1 MYTPLLNKAIALHQQ
16 GEFEAAL
23 LLYQEILAKNH
34 KVADAHHL
42 MGVVHLEL
50 QQFDKAIASIQKA
63 IHLHSQN
70 AFYFSNLGVA
80 QLDSG
85 RQQEAVQSFSQALAL
100 NPSFAQASF
109 NLGNA
114 CSELYQYELAVAHYQ
129 KAIALDNTQ
138 IAYPLNLANA
148 YRELGEF
155 SSALAFYDMALA
167 LNHEDATVWLNKGLC
182 LQRMAAPLQAID
194 CFEQV
199 TKLDPRH
206 WEAHWTLGRLRMI
219 LKQWR
224 EAIEHL
230 TLAATGLASSAELWN
245 DLGIAWDNAAI
256 PSQAVM
262 AFEQALALNPN
273 FEQAHN
279 NLGSVWH
286 GLQQYADALHQFEIA
301 LSIKPDYRAA
311 HVNKA
316 FTLLLNGHVTEGFQS
331 YEYRHAQGELQPP
344 WLSTNKPAWTGQQH
358 MDGQKLLV
366 YAEQGFG
373 DAIQF
378 ARYLPLLKDRAL
390 HVVLAVQKSLIPL
403 YEELDYVSQVVDLN
417 ADFTDFDDHVSLLSL
432 PHVLGTVMATIPQ
445 KPAPLNVA
453 EAVAL
458 KWKAILGIPSKPRV
472 GLVWRGSATHTND
485 GNRSLPLLHLLAHL
499 PEGLEYIA
507 LQKEVRGSDLADLH
521 ASKVKSFES
530 DIHDFQDTAAICQ
543 QLDLV
548 ISVDTSVAHL
558 SASLNCPTWIMLPLV
573 PDWRWFLDREDSPWY
588 PSVRL
593 FRQGRAGDW
602 DQVMQSI
609 HRALLQRF
617 F

>member
-1 MYTPLLNKAIALHQQ
+1 MYKPLLNKAIALHQQ
-16 GEFEAAL
+16 GDFETAL
-23 LLYQEILAKNH
+23 LLYQELLAKHPN
-34 KVADAHHL
+34 VADAHHL

-50 QQFDKAIASIQKA
+50 QQFDNAIASIQKA

-85 RQQEAVQSFSQALAL
+85 RPQEAVQSFSQALAL
-100 NPSFAQASF
+100 NPLFAQASF

-114 CSELYQYELAVAHYQ
+114 YSQLHQYDQAVAHY
-129 KAIALDNTQ
+129 KRAIELDNTQ
-138 IAYPLNLANA
+138 IAYLVNLANA

-155 SSALAFYDMALA
+155 SSALVFYDMTLA

-182 LQRMAAPLQAID
+182 LQRMAAPSQAID
-194 CFEQV
+194 CFVQV
-199 TKLDPRH
+199 TKIDPGH

-262 AFEQALALNPN
+262 AFEQTLALNPN

-286 GLQQYADALHQFEIA
+286 GLQQYADALHQFELA
-301 LSIKPDYRAA
+301 LNIKPDYRAA

-316 FTLLLNGHVTEGFQS
+316 FTLLLNGHLTEGFQS

-344 WLSTNKPAWTGQQH
+344 WLSTHKPAWTGQQH
-358 MDGQKLLV
+358 LDGQKLLV

-378 ARYLPLLKDRAL
+378 ARYLPLLKDRAPY
-390 HVVLAVQKSLIPL
+390 VVLAVQKNLITL
-403 YEELDYVSQVVDLN
+403 FEGMDGVSQVVDLN
-417 ADFTDFDDHVSLLSL
+417 ADFTDFDCHVSLLSL
-432 PHVLGTVMATIPQ
+432 PYILGTVMATIPQ
-445 KPAPLNVA
+445 KSAPLQVA

-458 KWKAILGIPSKPRV
+458 KWKNILGHKTKPRV
-472 GLVWRGSATHTND
+472 GLVWSGSATHTND
-485 GNRSLPLLHLLAHL
+485 CNRSLPLLQLLAHL
-499 PEGLEYIA
+499 PESLEYIA
-507 LQKEVRGSDLADLH
+507 LQKEVRVSDLADLR

-558 SASLNCPTWIMLPLV
+558 SGSLHCPTWIMLPLV

-593 FRQGRAGDW
+593 FRQERAGDW
-602 DQVMQSI
+602 EKVMQSI
-609 HRALLQRF
+609 QSALLQRF
-617 F
+617 H